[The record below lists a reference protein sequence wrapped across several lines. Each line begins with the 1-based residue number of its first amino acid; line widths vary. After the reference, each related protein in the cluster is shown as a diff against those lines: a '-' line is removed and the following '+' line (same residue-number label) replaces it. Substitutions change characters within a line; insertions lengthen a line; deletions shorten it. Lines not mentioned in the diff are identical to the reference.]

1 MVTAKLGE
9 VGLVTELP
17 GRLEASRIA
26 QVRARAAGIVQKR
39 LFKEG
44 SKVKA
49 GQPLFTI
56 DAAPYQAA
64 LLSAKAA
71 LTRSEAN
78 AAQAAS
84 LAKRYRPLVKANAIS
99 KQEYAN
105 AVAGQK
111 TTEAD
116 VAVARAAVQT
126 AQINV
131 GYGSVTS
138 PISGRI
144 GRALVTEGALVG
156 QGEATPL
163 AVVQQIDPLY
173 VNFTQSSGEA
183 LRLRRAFADGKMTR
197 ANDGN
202 AAQVQVVLEDGRNY
216 PLPGKLLFSDLT
228 VDQSTGQIT
237 LRAEVP
243 NPKGFLLPGM
253 YVRVRIELVT
263 DVPGLRELHDVV
275 AHGMSVVVVQATT
288 ASYRH
293 PGLSEELKREFDD
306 IAANSRRAMTEMR
319 SMLGSLRNS
328 EAGRE
333 LGPQPGLSDLP
344 QLYAS
349 ARSAGVQIAEPEA
362 SDVEGHDIG
371 EVIALTA
378 YRIVQEAL
386 SNVIRHAPGA
396 TAQVD
401 FAIRGGQL
409 AISVV
414 NSSSAV
420 GAVMAQLDRG
430 QHLGQGL
437 IGMRERAA
445 IVGGS
450 VVCVPLADGGFSV
463 TASLPLGA
471 VNKTSNGTVGS

>member
-1 MVTAKLGE
+1 METRAGVVEEPAPFNTVTLWRLKGISWVWLG
-9 VGLVTELP
+9 T
-17 GRLEASRIA
+17 
-26 QVRARAAGIVQKR
+26 AAVCI
-39 LFKEG
+39 
-44 SKVKA
+44 
-49 GQPLFTI
+49 
-56 DAAPYQAA
+56 A
-64 LLSAKAA
+64 LLAVGAPLNMNLYHMA
-71 LTRSEAN
+71 LPFALGMAILHS
-78 AAQAAS
+78 AS
-84 LAKRYRPLVKANAIS
+84 LGLTAARPVAGALVSLVPMAVMPLVSNPVGAVPMPFSVVAMIT
-99 KQEYAN
+99 QVFVIC
-105 AVAGQK
+105 VAGL
-111 TTEAD
+111 
-116 VAVARAAVQT
+116 RAHWMVSAGAWLASVVVGVLTNYITMPGTQSEG

-131 GYGSVTS
+131 V
-138 PISGRI
+138 IFAAVSG
-144 GRALVTEGALVG
+144 GLMVA
-156 QGEATPL
+156 
-163 AVVQQIDPLY
+163 AVVAQQWQHLRGELAAERT
-173 VNFTQSSGEA
+173 VSAEQQSRR
-183 LRLRRAFADGKMTR
+183 RLAEERTR
-197 ANDGN
+197 IA
-202 AAQVQVVLEDGRNY
+202 
-216 PLPGKLLFSDLT
+216 
-228 VDQSTGQIT
+228 
-237 LRAEVP
+237 
-243 NPKGFLLPGM
+243 
-253 YVRVRIELVT
+253 
-263 DVPGLRELHDVV
+263 RELHDVV

-293 PGLSEELKREFDD
+293 PGLSDELKREFED

-333 LGPQPGLSDLP
+333 MGPQPGLSDLP

-463 TASLPLGA
+463 TASLPLGP
-471 VNKTSNGTVGS
+471 VNKESNGKVGS

>member
-1 MVTAKLGE
+1 MET
-9 VGLVTELP
+9 
-17 GRLEASRIA
+17 
-26 QVRARAAGIVQKR
+26 
-39 LFKEG
+39 
-44 SKVKA
+44 KA
-49 GQPLFTI
+49 GTVETPAPFTTVTLWRLKGI
-56 DAAPYQAA
+56 SWVWLGTAAVCIA
-64 LLSAKAA
+64 LLAVGAPLNMNLYHMA
-71 LTRSEAN
+71 LPFALGMAILHS
-78 AAQAAS
+78 AS
-84 LAKRYRPLVKANAIS
+84 LGLTAARPVAGALVSLVPMAVMPLVSNPVGAVPMPFSVVAMIT
-99 KQEYAN
+99 QVFVIC
-105 AVAGQK
+105 VAGL
-111 TTEAD
+111 
-116 VAVARAAVQT
+116 RAHWMVSAGAWLASVVVGVLTNYITMPGTQSEG

-131 GYGSVTS
+131 V
-138 PISGRI
+138 IFAAVSG
-144 GRALVTEGALVG
+144 GLMVA
-156 QGEATPL
+156 
-163 AVVQQIDPLY
+163 AVVAQQWQHLRGELAAERT
-173 VNFTQSSGEA
+173 VSAEQQSRR
-183 LRLRRAFADGKMTR
+183 RLAEERTR
-197 ANDGN
+197 IA
-202 AAQVQVVLEDGRNY
+202 
-216 PLPGKLLFSDLT
+216 
-228 VDQSTGQIT
+228 
-237 LRAEVP
+237 
-243 NPKGFLLPGM
+243 
-253 YVRVRIELVT
+253 
-263 DVPGLRELHDVV
+263 RELHDVV

-401 FAIRGGQL
+401 FAIRGGKL
-409 AISVV
+409 DISVV
-414 NSSSAV
+414 NSSSDV

-437 IGMRERAA
+437 IGMRERAD

-463 TASLPLGA
+463 TASLPLGP
-471 VNKTSNGTVGS
+471 VNKESNGKVGS